1 MECTVKDIME
11 LMETWAPRKLAENWD
26 NPGLQAGN
34 PERKVAKILVSL
46 DLTAAN
52 ARWAADHDVQMIVSH
67 HPFFFHGMKCVDTT
81 TERGSVLSLLLKH
94 DISAFAAHTNLD
106 TADGGVNDAL
116 AEALELSDCEGFVP
130 VVEEAIVGRE
140 TKSYTMGRIGNLP
153 KEMSGREAVSYIK
166 EKLKMAAVR
175 SAGDLNRTVKRVAVL
190 GGAGSEF
197 AALAKQKGADLYL
210 TGDVRYHEAQEA
222 AGMGFI
228 LVDGGHF
235 YTERVIIPKLK
246 AYLTEKAHE
255 KKWNLEIIEDPTAC
269 DIFTYQ

>member
-1 MECTVKDIME
+1 MECKVKDIMG

-34 PERKVAKILVSL
+34 PDGKVSKILVSL
-46 DLTAAN
+46 DLTEAN
-52 ARWAADHDVQMIVSH
+52 ARWAAEHGVQMIVSH
-67 HPFFFHGMKCVDTT
+67 HPFFFHGMKSVDTT
-81 TERGSVLSLLLKH
+81 TERGRILSILLKH

-116 AEALELSDCEGFVP
+116 AEALSLSDCEGFVP
-130 VVEEAIVGRE
+130 VTEETDGRE
-140 TKSYTMGRIGNLP
+140 TKSYTMGRIGHLP

-175 SAGDLNRTVKRVAVL
+175 SAGNLDRSVRKVAVL

-197 AALAKQKGADLYL
+197 AALAKEKGADLYL
-210 TGDVRYHEAQEA
+210 TGDVRYHEALDA
-222 AGMGFI
+222 AGMDLI

-235 YTERVIIPKLK
+235 PTERVIIPKLK
-246 AYLTEKAHE
+246 AYLAEKAHE
-255 KKWNLEIIEDPTAC
+255 KKWDIEIIEDPTAT
-269 DIFTYQ
+269 DIFIYQ